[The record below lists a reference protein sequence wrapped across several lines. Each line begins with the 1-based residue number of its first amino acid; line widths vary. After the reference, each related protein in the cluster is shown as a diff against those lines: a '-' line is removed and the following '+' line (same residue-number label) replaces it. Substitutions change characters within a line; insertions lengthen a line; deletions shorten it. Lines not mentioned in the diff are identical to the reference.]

1 MDRRWLSAAAATPLL
16 WAAAGGAQAETTIS
30 TAVTTP
36 VPTATANS
44 GAPDDLTIASGGSV
58 KPTGGTAVTLNSDN
72 NVSIAGTVAIADA
85 NGATALLIEGG
96 RTGEVT
102 LSGTL
107 TVDESTT
114 ASDTDSDGDYDGPF
128 ATGSNRYGVRVTGSE
143 AFHGSIVQSAG
154 SITVEGNDSAGI
166 SAETAVDGSIRTAGS
181 VSVTGSRVY
190 GVHAASTVGGDV
202 RTTGAVGVLGEGS
215 VAVAVDENVGGKLIL
230 GNAVTATGYRYTT
243 RPSDTSKLDADDLLQ
258 GGPAVRV
265 RGSVQGG
272 VLVDAPPADNDPDN
286 ADEDGDGVA
295 DSAETTGVV
304 TSYGAAAAMQ
314 IGGAGAIRLG
324 AVGTGA
330 EAYGLLIKGT
340 VQGGGVYDGI
350 SGLGIEIGGQG
361 GAVDIAGGVKVDGQ
375 VSATAREAGAVALHL
390 KSGANAP
397 AIANSGSILAVVA
410 SDDAVAARAVQIDQG
425 ASAAWLTNNGV
436 ISATITGTKGS
447 AVAVADTAGTLRQIE
462 NTNRISATFVLP
474 DDAEDGA
481 TITGETIALDLRANT
496 AGVLLRQS
504 ANADEDITP
513 AIVGDVLFG
522 SGDARLELLAGTLN
536 GKVAFGTGAD
546 ALVIDGGAKL
556 RGDVTDAGGGLS
568 MAIADGRLTATNTDT
583 LALTSLA
590 LGAEGELVVTAD
602 PVAGTATRLNVA
614 GAATLAAGAKVGLRF
629 ESKLT
634 EPASFILIDAATLD
648 VQGQLDDSLLTEG
661 PWLYRTSLRADE
673 AAGEL
678 IADVRRRTAGEAG
691 LNAAE
696 ASAYDAVFEAF
707 DRDEAVRDALLD
719 KTDAAG
725 FRSLYD
731 QFLPD
736 YAGGLFRVMASA
748 NEATGRAI
756 DEPEALLPREG
767 MRVWVQEIGVI
778 HRQELDGADG
788 FEAGGVGFATGG
800 EVTDTPLGAL
810 GLQASFLN
818 VTVDE
823 NGAAAAE
830 KLTGSALSAGG
841 YWRRQMGGLH
851 ASAGLTGGYAWLQGD
866 RAVVDTDAGLTREAS
881 AEWNAL
887 TAAAHLGLSY
897 TAQAGRFYAKPLV
910 QADYFYLKEDGRT
923 ETGGG
928 EAIDLEIDERTSQ
941 QLAAFAGVAFGLRF
955 GDPETMV
962 WRPEVTV
969 GYRALTGDG
978 PDATTARFV
987 SGGPSFT
994 LASPELDDGAAVLRA
1009 GIRGQGRY
1017 FDLALEGGGEV
1028 RDDYQAYDARV
1039 TARVIF

>member
-1 MDRRWLSAAAATPLL
+1 MDRRWLGAAAATPLL
-16 WAAAGGAQAETTIS
+16 WAAAGAAQAETTIS

-36 VPTATANS
+36 VATATANS

-72 NVSIAGTVAIADA
+72 DVSIAGTAAITDA

-107 TVDESTT
+107 TVDEST
-114 ASDTDSDGDYDGPF
+114 AVSDTDGDGDNDGPF
-128 ATGSNRYGVRVTGSE
+128 ATGSNRHGVRVTGSE
-143 AFHGSIVQSAG
+143 AFHGSIVQTAG
-154 SITVEGNDSAGI
+154 SITVEGNDSAGV

-181 VSVTGSRVY
+181 VSVTGTRAY

-202 RTTGAVGVLGEGS
+202 RTTGSVAVLGEGA
-215 VAVAVDENVGGKLIL
+215 VGVAVDENVGGKLVL

-258 GGPAVRV
+258 GGPAVRIQ
-265 RGSVQGG
+265 GSVQGG
-272 VLVDAPPADNDPDN
+272 VLVDAPPPNNDADED
-286 ADEDGDGVA
+286 DEDGDGVA

-304 TSYGAAAAMQ
+304 TSYGQAAAMQ
-314 IGGAGAIRLG
+314 IGGADAIRLG

-330 EAYGLLIKGT
+330 DAYGLVIKGT
-340 VQGGGVYDGI
+340 VQGGGIYDGV
-350 SGLGIEIGGQG
+350 SGLGVEIGGRG
-361 GAVDIAGGVKVDGQ
+361 GAVDVQGGVKVDGQ

-390 KSGANAP
+390 KAGASAP
-397 AIANSGSILAVVA
+397 SLANSGIIQTVVA
-410 SDDAVAARAVQIDQG
+410 ADGAVAARAVQIDQG
-425 ASAAWLTNNGV
+425 ASALWLTNNGT
-436 ISATITGTKGS
+436 ISTTITGTEGS
-447 AVAVADTAGTLRQIE
+447 AVAVADAAGSLRQIE

-481 TITGETIALDLRANT
+481 VIDGETIALDLRANT
-496 AGVLLRQS
+496 AGVTVRQT

-513 AIVGDVLFG
+513 AIVGDVLLG

-536 GKVAFGTGAD
+536 GKVAFGAGAD
-546 ALVIDGGAKL
+546 TLVIDGGATL
-556 RGDVTDAGGGLS
+556 RGDLTDAGGGLA
-568 MAIADGRLTATNTDT
+568 MTIAEGRLTTTNTGA
-583 LALTSLA
+583 LALTRLD
-590 LGAEGELVVTAD
+590 LGSEGELVVTAD

-614 GAATLAAGAKVGLRF
+614 GAATLADGAKVGLRF
-629 ESKLT
+629 ETKLT
-634 EPASFILIDAATLD
+634 EPASFTLIDAASLD

-661 PWLYRTSLRADE
+661 PWLYKTSLRADE

-678 IADVRRRTAGEAG
+678 IADVRRRTAAEAG

-719 KTDAAG
+719 KTDAEG

-736 YAGGLFRVMASA
+736 YAGGLFRIMASA

-756 DEPEALLPREG
+756 DETEALLPRRG
-767 MRVWVQEIGVI
+767 MRVWAQEIGVI
-778 HRQELDGADG
+778 HRQDLEGADG
-788 FEAGGVGFATGG
+788 FEAGGFGFATGV
-800 EVTDTPLGAL
+800 EATDTPLGAL

-841 YWRRQMGGLH
+841 YWRNQMGGLH

-881 AEWNAL
+881 SEWNAV

-897 TAQAGRFYAKPLV
+897 TAEAGRFYAKPLV
-910 QADYFYLKEDGRT
+910 QADYFYFKEDGRT
-923 ETGGG
+923 ESGGG
-928 EAIDLEIDERTSQ
+928 EAIDLAIEARTSQ
-941 QLAAFAGVAFGLRF
+941 QLAAFAGVAFGVRF

-978 PDATTARFV
+978 PDATTAQFV

-994 LASPELDDGAAVLRA
+994 LAAPELEDGAAVLRA
-1009 GIRGQGRY
+1009 GIRGQSRY
-1017 FDLALEGGGEV
+1017 FDLALEGGGEI
-1028 RDDYQAYDARV
+1028 RDDYEAYDARV
-1039 TARVIF
+1039 TARLVF